1 MFLKK
6 IELKGF
12 KSFAKTTIVNFHEGL
27 TVIVGPNGSGKS
39 NINDAF
45 KWVLGESSKKTLRA
59 SSSKDMIFDGSTIL
73 GPSEYAEVS
82 LFFDNSK
89 KILDYDSNTVVVTRK
104 QFRNKDQNEYYINHE
119 LARRKDIK
127 NLFMDTGLGNTNLS
141 IISQGSVSRVTE
153 SKPDQLMDLLNEAAG
168 VSKYQKQKKES
179 LAKLETVDFNLSLLD
194 TKIKLLSKQIKP
206 LENASEKAEKY
217 NKFKEELTKIEL
229 PLIKYILEKSYK
241 IKEKIELELEEDE
254 NKRKNFIENRNEID
268 KNIKELNL
276 KILEIEKKIDL
287 LQLKENELQKNSIF
301 VDKNSTNENALKEKI
316 KVSAKRIKDL
326 KVIIS
331 SSSIE
336 EEEINNKISNL
347 KSEQFDLTSKN
358 ETLNSNLNRID
369 IELNRLN
376 EKEKSLGRG
385 TREIIE
391 NKNLFNKIYGTVSS
405 LIKYDEKYEIAIYSV
420 LSSKLN
426 NIVVNNE
433 ITIKEAV
440 NFLKENKYG
449 NATFIPA
456 EKVKQKFLPQQYL
469 GPLNRIDGFLGLL
482 NEFIEADNI
491 FKNTISS
498 LAGNIILF
506 DNLNNAL
513 KAANFLEHKFQFIT
527 LEGDI
532 IYPGFTVKGGYNN
545 LISSKERKE
554 ELNKAKN
561 LIIKKQNQFENK
573 LDEISENVRDYS
585 AKRNTIQNEEIRI
598 TERLTYLESQLQNE
612 LVAYKNLTGFTFD
625 FSEIEDFINKEE
637 SEDLSL
643 EFVTNKLRNFKQE
656 KQKMVNK
663 LINYQDEQSK
673 YNREW
678 GNLVERIADNKV
690 LMNENKNVI
699 IYNNNI
705 LNQDYK
711 LTFETLIKQKLDE
724 IKNLE
729 EKYDSLKEKRDELRK
744 EISDLGYID
753 IDAIEKYNTLKK
765 EHDSLKI
772 DVNEL
777 KEIKNKLL
785 SVIEIAD
792 KEMIRRLEDIFGG
805 VSERFNLI
813 FQMLFR
819 GGNAKIILTNPMD
832 ILNSGIEI
840 VASAPGKTIKTLSLY
855 SGGEKALIAL
865 SLIFAINETKKLPIL
880 LLDEVEA
887 ALDEANVER
896 FAKFAK
902 ILNETTQLIIV
913 SHRPGTMEKADFLY
927 GVTMQQRGI
936 TDIFNVKLQE
946 AIQIA
951 E

>member
-12 KSFAKTTIVNFHEGL
+12 KSFAKTTTVSFQDGL

-59 SSSKDMIFDGSTIL
+59 SSSKDMIFDGSAIL
-73 GPSEYAEVS
+73 GPSEFAEVS
-82 LFFDNSK
+82 LFFDNSR
-89 KILDYDSNTVVVTRK
+89 KILDYDANTVVVTRK
-104 QFRNKDQNEYYINHE
+104 QFRNKDQNEYYINNE
-119 LARRKDIK
+119 LVRRKDIK
-127 NLFMDTGLGNTNLS
+127 SLFMDTGLGNTNLS
-141 IISQGSVSRVTE
+141 IISQGSVSRVIE
-153 SKPDQLMDLLNEAAG
+153 SKPEQLMDLLNEAAG
-168 VSKYQKQKKES
+168 VSKYQKQKNES
-179 LAKLETVDFNLSLLD
+179 LKKLEIVDFNLSLLE
-194 TKIKLLSKQIKP
+194 TKIKLLAKQIKP

-217 NKFKEELTKIEL
+217 NKLKDDLRKIEL

-241 IKEKIELELEEDE
+241 SKENIEIQLEEDE
-254 NKRKNFIENRNEID
+254 IKKKNFIENRNLLD
-268 KNIKELNL
+268 KKIKDLNL
-276 KILEIEKKIDL
+276 KIIEIEKEIDL
-287 LQLKENELQKNSIF
+287 LQIKENELQKSSLFI
-301 VDKNSTNENALKEKI
+301 DKNSTDENTLKEKI
-316 KVSAKRIKDL
+316 KLSAKRIKDL
-326 KVIIS
+326 KTIIS
-331 SSSIE
+331 SSSD
-336 EEEINNKISNL
+336 EEEILNEKISNL
-347 KSEQFDLTSKN
+347 KTEQFDLTSKN

-376 EKEKSLGRG
+376 ERERSLGKG

-391 NKNLFNKIYGTVSS
+391 NRNLFNIVYGTVSS
-405 LIKYDEKYEIAIYSV
+405 LIKYNEKYEIAIHSS

-433 ITIKEAV
+433 KTIKEAV
-440 NFLKENKYG
+440 KFLKENKYG

-456 EKVKQKFLPQQYL
+456 EKVKAKFFPQQYIS
-469 GPLNRIDGFLGLL
+469 PLKRISGFLGLL
-482 NEFIEADNI
+482 SEFIEVDDKFN
-491 FKNTISS
+491 NTISS

-513 KAANFLEHKFQFIT
+513 QAANFLEHKFQFIT

-545 LISSKERKE
+545 LVSSKERKE
-554 ELNKAKN
+554 ELLRAKD
-561 LIIKKQNQFENK
+561 LIIKKQNQIENK
-573 LDEISENVRDYS
+573 LDEISENLRDYL

-612 LVAYKNLTGFTFD
+612 LVAYKNLTGFAFN

-643 EFVTNKLRNFKQE
+643 EFITNKLRNFKQE
-656 KQKMVNK
+656 KQKATNE
-663 LINYQDEQSK
+663 LINLQEEQSK

-678 GNLVERIADNKV
+678 GNLIERIADNKV
-690 LMNENKNVI
+690 FLNENKNVI
-699 IYNNNI
+699 DYNNNI
-705 LNQDYK
+705 LNSDYK
-711 LTFETLIKQKLDE
+711 LTFDTLKKQKIAQIE
-724 IKNLE
+724 NLE
-729 EKYDSLKEKRDELRK
+729 KRYESLKEEREGIRK
-744 EISDLGYID
+744 NITDLGYID
-753 IDAIEKYNTLKK
+753 VDAIEKYNALKK
-765 EHDSLKI
+765 EHDSLKE
-772 DVNEL
+772 DVTEL
-777 KEIKNKLL
+777 KETKDKLL
-785 SVIEIAD
+785 NVIEIAD
-792 KEMIRRLEDIFGG
+792 KEMIKRLDDIFKG
-805 VSERFNLI
+805 VNERFNLI

-832 ILNSGIEI
+832 ILSSGIEI
-840 VASAPGKTIKTLSLY
+840 IASAPGKTIKTLSLY

-927 GVTMQQRGI
+927 GVTMQQKGI
-936 TDIFNVKLQE
+936 TEIFNVKLQE